1 MALGSPTHAHPRPLR
16 KGAMTLTHEPTG
28 HVRAVIDTGDGVLVA
43 WCASEQEARE
53 MARAVEQ
60 ERGRDGAG
68 DWVTGG

>member
-1 MALGSPTHAHPRPLR
+1 
-16 KGAMTLTHEPTG
+16 MTLTHEPTG

>member
-1 MALGSPTHAHPRPLR
+1 
-16 KGAMTLTHEPTG
+16 MTLTHEPTG

-60 ERGRDGAG
+60 ERGRDGAFRIRERG
-68 DWVTGG
+68 AVPSSGRLI